1 MFSEVIELV
10 SLNTIV
16 VNNGFEIDSE
26 VNTEVFADK
35 KSIRSNE
42 FYESQKL
49 GYKLSVMFVIKPYEY
64 NAQEYIY
71 YENNKY
77 KVERTYE
84 KNTEELEVICSKVI

>member
-16 VNNGFEIDSE
+16 DNNGFEIDSE
-26 VNTEVFADK
+26 VKTEVFADK

-84 KNTEELEVICSKVI
+84 KNTEQLEIICSKVI

>member
-1 MFSEVIELV
+1 
-10 SLNTIV
+10 
-16 VNNGFEIDSE
+16 
-26 VNTEVFADK
+26 
-35 KSIRSNE
+35 
-42 FYESQKL
+42 
-49 GYKLSVMFVIKPYEY
+49 MFVIKPYEY

>member
-1 MFSEVIELV
+1 MFSDVIELV
-10 SLNTIV
+10 SFDTKV
-16 VNNGFEIDSE
+16 DDNGFE
-26 VNTEVFADK
+26 VNTEIKTEVFADK

-42 FYESQKL
+42 FYEAQKL

-71 YENNKY
+71 YESNKY

-84 KNTEELEVICSKVI
+84 KNTEELEIICSKVI